1 MRKTWKKRCTAGFL
15 AVLLVCSSL
24 FVGTGSAMAAPLEQS
39 ENKAETQAED
49 ITIQQGEMF
58 DPASDF
64 KGITVKD
71 GEKISFVLS
80 ADKEGKLF
88 DADRPGTYDCIYQV
102 QKPSGETYEITRKII
117 VKEKG
122 KEGESPRK
130 DKKQKK
136 RKSGMFS

>member
-1 MRKTWKKRCTAGFL
+1 
-15 AVLLVCSSL
+15 
-24 FVGTGSAMAAPLEQS
+24 MAAPLEQS

-88 DADRPGTYDCIYQV
+88 DADRPEPMTV
-102 QKPSGETYEITRKII
+102 FTRSKNLPVKIMRLQ
-117 VKEKG
+117 G
-122 KEGESPRK
+122 KSL
-130 DKKQKK
+130 
-136 RKSGMFS
+136 